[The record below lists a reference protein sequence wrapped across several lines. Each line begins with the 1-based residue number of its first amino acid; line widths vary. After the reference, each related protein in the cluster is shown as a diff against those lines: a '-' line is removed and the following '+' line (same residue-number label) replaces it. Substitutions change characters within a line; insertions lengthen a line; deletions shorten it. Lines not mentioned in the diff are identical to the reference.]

1 MPRRAERRAKQG
13 EETQH
18 IIELHALG
26 DEMEKVF
33 GYLYDLSKNLMD
45 HADHFDEIRACD
57 KTRKEEVANHGYR
70 PAALR
75 EDLRQTQEIVNAN
88 DRMTKGIVEQ
98 NDANLKNIVEQNDA
112 NLKNTVQVAVAEI
125 WEFHRRNN
133 NGIGETF
140 AKMDARLNEL
150 DQKRADTE
158 RSFQKLKDQ
167 VDNVT
172 AVASTS
178 PPMPT
183 MSSTP
188 AASVPVDPQS
198 LTGCGLV
205 KLREDV
211 RGMEDKVNLLEVQ
224 VSSLAGSQCP
234 CISGRCPCPCS
245 TSNVPRGVSGNCGHA
260 QGDGTSGD
268 AQGQGPARD
277 DKGDP
282 WWRAFE
288 SPGPGGPGGGS
299 GPGGGPGGPDH
310 FDIGTPMRGAGRRLR
325 QIEYGKL
332 FEVKDAKILPSF
344 NGKEKGSYWHKK
356 ITFYLASRCP
366 EITAILKWVE
376 KQEDPVTDKSLRSC
390 PDTDGEDAVILS
402 RHLWGF
408 LNVTLTDDAWEIFEN
423 IDKGDGFEAWRQVL
437 ANVVKKTRIEKI
449 RLERMVL
456 NPPQCQTNDQVPMA
470 LERWAG
476 AYKTYRDYGGEPL
489 SDERR
494 KGAVMSMLPE
504 ALQEKIVW
512 DFDDYKTAD
521 ALVSW
526 IRTKVRLATSWKPG
540 RKDALMIAEE
550 EDLSAEIRALGEDAS
565 EEQIMAIVSRR
576 FPRKNGAPAKTSGG
590 APIPRGPGAPGKLTR
605 DSAERGP
612 PRSRED
618 VTCPNCLKKGHFASE
633 CTEPKVE
640 RKDRMCFNCGD
651 KGHVARF
658 CKKPKKSNLIGNLQT
673 DGDQDVWACLN
684 DTDDFIPVQRQGQ
697 SRRARKPV
705 PMERR
710 LETFLDVNK
719 FSAFLNDMPDDEEEL
734 TLEDVA
740 EKILNIEDRNDFPV
754 LGKAKSGKKRK
765 NCKCCPGDAQLE
777 RERDEFLALLI
788 GDDEEDEELN
798 MAEEEFITMEVT
810 ADSGAGDHVASKAD
824 APGHPVKES
833 AASRRGGKFVGAGG
847 HKIPNQGEMLVR
859 MEAPCEGEDESSI
872 AATFQGADV
881 CRPLFSVARICDKG
895 NNTMTFDKSK
905 ALVKNPHGKVLC
917 KFERQGNLYVAK
929 MKVRNPKHSSFG
941 RPGP

>member
-1 MPRRAERRAKQG
+1 M
-13 EETQH
+13 
-18 IIELHALG
+18 
-26 DEMEKVF
+26 
-33 GYLYDLSKNLMD
+33 
-45 HADHFDEIRACD
+45 
-57 KTRKEEVANHGYR
+57 
-70 PAALR
+70 
-75 EDLRQTQEIVNAN
+75 
-88 DRMTKGIVEQ
+88 
-98 NDANLKNIVEQNDA
+98 
-112 NLKNTVQVAVAEI
+112 
-125 WEFHRRNN
+125 
-133 NGIGETF
+133 
-140 AKMDARLNEL
+140 
-150 DQKRADTE
+150 
-158 RSFQKLKDQ
+158 
-167 VDNVT
+167 
-172 AVASTS
+172 
-178 PPMPT
+178 
-183 MSSTP
+183 
-188 AASVPVDPQS
+188 
-198 LTGCGLV
+198 
-205 KLREDV
+205 
-211 RGMEDKVNLLEVQ
+211 
-224 VSSLAGSQCP
+224 
-234 CISGRCPCPCS
+234 
-245 TSNVPRGVSGNCGHA
+245 
-260 QGDGTSGD
+260 
-268 AQGQGPARD
+268 
-277 DKGDP
+277 
-282 WWRAFE
+282 
-288 SPGPGGPGGGS
+288 
-299 GPGGGPGGPDH
+299 
-310 FDIGTPMRGAGRRLR
+310 
-325 QIEYGKL
+325 
-332 FEVKDAKILPSF
+332 
-344 NGKEKGSYWHKK
+344 
-356 ITFYLASRCP
+356 
-366 EITAILKWVE
+366 
-376 KQEDPVTDKSLRSC
+376 
-390 PDTDGEDAVILS
+390 
-402 RHLWGF
+402 
-408 LNVTLTDDAWEIFEN
+408 
-423 IDKGDGFEAWRQVL
+423 
-437 ANVVKKTRIEKI
+437 
-449 RLERMVL
+449 
-456 NPPQCQTNDQVPMA
+456 
-470 LERWAG
+470 
-476 AYKTYRDYGGEPL
+476 
-489 SDERR
+489 
-494 KGAVMSMLPE
+494 
-504 ALQEKIVW
+504 
-512 DFDDYKTAD
+512 
-521 ALVSW
+521 SW
-526 IRTKVRLATSWKPG
+526 IRTKVRLATSWKPE

-565 EEQIMAIVSRR
+565 EEQIMAIVYRR

-590 APIPRGPGAPGKLTR
+590 APIPRGLGAPGKLTR

-824 APGHPVKES
+824 APGNPVKES